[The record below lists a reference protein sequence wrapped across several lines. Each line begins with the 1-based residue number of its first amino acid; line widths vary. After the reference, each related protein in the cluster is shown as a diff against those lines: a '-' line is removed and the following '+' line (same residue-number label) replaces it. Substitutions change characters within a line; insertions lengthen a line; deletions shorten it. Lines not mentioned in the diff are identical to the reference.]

1 MTGLADN
8 KPEDWGGRPDG
19 GDAGRPA
26 GTSGAPGGTSGAGT
40 NGWRTLRNAYLA
52 IGAVVALVSA
62 VNVMTI
68 LDDAHRIGERLPA
81 DIPIVL
87 EVSSGVSAYLVCVVV
102 YAALRW
108 APPGRRPWIRTLA
121 IHLAASV
128 LYSALHVGLMELI
141 RWAVFALLH
150 IVHGWSPAEWPYEYR
165 KDLISYLALGLT
177 FWVFT
182 RPSPVAVQPAAAG
195 STATFDIRD
204 GATTRRTP
212 VGDILAARAAGNY
225 VEFVLE
231 GGGRPLMRASLHEIE
246 TALAPH
252 GLVRTHRSWL
262 VNERRI
268 RALVAAGSGDFRLD
282 LDGGVSVPLS
292 RRFPDALARLRGGD
306 GKVQA

>member
-1 MTGLADN
+1 MAELADN
-8 KPEDWGGRPDG
+8 KPEGWGGRPEG

-26 GTSGAPGGTSGAGT
+26 GTSGAPGGTNGAGT
-40 NGWRTLRNAYLA
+40 AGWRTLRNAYLA
-52 IGAVVALVSA
+52 IGAVIALVSA
-62 VNVMTI
+62 INVMTI
-68 LDDAHRIGERLPA
+68 LDDAQRIGERLPA
-81 DIPIVL
+81 TIPIVL
-87 EVSSGVSAYLVCVVV
+87 EVSSGVAAYLACGVI
-102 YAALRW
+102 YAAIRW
-108 APPGRRPWIRTLA
+108 APPERTPWLRTLA
-121 IHLAASV
+121 IHLGASLV
-128 LYSALHVGLMELI
+128 FSGLHVGLMELF
-141 RWAVFALLH
+141 RWAVFAVLH
-150 IVHGWSPAEWPYEYR
+150 IVHHWSPAEWPYEYR

-182 RPSPVAVQPAAAG
+182 RLAPVAVQPAAAG
-195 STATFDIRD
+195 SSATFDIRD

-231 GGGRPLMRASLHEIE
+231 GGGRPLMRASLQEIE

-292 RRFPDALARLRGGD
+292 RRFPEALARLKGGD